1 MNHIQCEEHKHFR
14 PISSCMMNFVYTKG
28 LKGCEND
35 KNSRPTMV
43 KRERKVYKE
52 FVRETF
58 NSMVF
63 LDYIIDVLGI
73 GVRVNWAI
81 G

>member
-1 MNHIQCEEHKHFR
+1 
-14 PISSCMMNFVYTKG
+14 MMNFVYTKG

-58 NSMVF
+58 SSMVF